1 MIEKIIMFFIRQRIL
16 AIILFFTIIIFGIYS
31 YQKLPI
37 DAFPDVSP
45 VLVEIFTEAPGL
57 APEEVEKLISYPIE
71 VAMNGLPDVTRI
83 KSISDFSISTV
94 SVYFKDNVDIYFA
107 RQLVLE
113 RLQMAKSQIPEGIGE
128 PEMGPISTGMG
139 QIYQY
144 IVEGEGYDLME
155 LRSIQDWI
163 VKYQLQTIPGVT
175 EILSHGGYV
184 KQFQI
189 KVNPDLLLKYDIPF
203 CDLIEAVKLNN
214 LNVGGSFIEK
224 GSEEFIV
231 RGLGWIKNIDDI
243 NNIKI
248 TTRNGI
254 PIFIKNV
261 AEAALGPT
269 IRRGIATNN
278 GKREIVTGNVLKLI
292 GMNSSEVIKR
302 VEEKVESINKNLPE
316 GVKIIPYYEQA
327 SLVKKA
333 TGTIK
338 NALFYG
344 TILVILVLFLFL
356 GNFRSSFIVV
366 LALPISAFIAFIM
379 MSYYNLSANL
389 MSLGG
394 LAIGIGM
401 IVDATIVMVENIYR
415 HLTEDKNKQSE
426 LIPSIISS
434 AKEVA
439 RPVIFAILIIIIVF
453 LPLFTLQGVEGK
465 LFSPTAFTISFAML
479 GSLIFAIAIAP
490 GICIY
495 FFNLKM
501 KSKRKVVIDFLKKI
515 YIQILKRVVKHKK
528 FLLVFSVLTLLVG
541 LLLIPYLGTEFV
553 PTLDEGSIMIRATM
567 APSISL
573 TEAENI
579 VRNLEKILLEFPEV
593 KNVISKTGRDEI
605 GACPEPI
612 SNSEMFIELAPENQW
627 KTADNKE
634 NLIEK
639 MNERLSQFPGVLLN
653 FSQPIE
659 LRVDELLS
667 GVKAQIAIYL
677 YGDDLDILVDK
688 AAEIQAVVSEVRGA
702 ADVQPEQVTGQPQ
715 IQIRMNRQNLARY
728 GINVSEVQE
737 IVSAAIGGN
746 TIGEVFEGQQRYD
759 IFVRFQEKFRK
770 DVRAISNILVSATDG
785 SRIPLSQLT
794 DVKEIIG
801 PKRISR
807 ENSQRRIV
815 IQCNVRGRDMGGFVN
830 EASELVDE
838 HVKLPPGYY
847 VEWGGQFE
855 NQKRAMRRLAFIVP
869 LTIFMIFLMLYKS
882 FDSIKN
888 AILIVINL
896 PFAMLGGILILFTTG
911 LYLSVPAAIGFIAL
925 FGMSVENGIV
935 MVSYFNQL
943 RSEGKSINESIMKG
957 AELRLRPV
965 LMTAMTTALG
975 LIPLLFS
982 TGVGSEVQRPLAAVV
997 VGGLFSSTLATLFIL
1012 PALYGWFEKKE
1023 K

>member
-490 GICIY
+490 AMCIY
-495 FFNLKM
+495 FFNLNM
-501 KSKRKVVIDFLKKI
+501 KSKRNVVIDFLKKI

-759 IFVRFQEKFRK
+759 IFVRFQEKFRR

>member
-1 MIEKIIMFFIRQRIL
+1 MIEKIITFFIRQRIF
-16 AIILFFTIIIFGIYS
+16 AMVLFFVIIIFGIYS

-45 VLVEIFTEAPGL
+45 VLVEIFTEAAGL

-94 SVYFKDNVDIYFA
+94 FVYFKDNVDIYFA

-113 RLQMAKSQIPEGIGE
+113 RLQMAKSQIPEEIGE

-175 EILSHGGYV
+175 EVLSFGGYV

-189 KVNPDLLLKYDIPF
+189 QVDPDLLLKYNIPF
-203 CDLIEAVKLNN
+203 CDLIETVELNN
-214 LNVGGSFIEK
+214 INVGGSYVEK
-224 GSEEFIV
+224 GSEEFLV
-231 RGLGWIKNIDDI
+231 RGLGWIRNVDDI
-243 NNIKI
+243 KNIKI

-261 AEAALGPT
+261 AEVIPGPR
-269 IRRGIATNN
+269 IRRGIVTNN
-278 GKREIVTGNVLKLI
+278 GEREIVTGNVLKLI

-302 VEEKVESINKNLPE
+302 VEEKIESINKLLPE
-316 GVKIIPYYEQA
+316 GVKVIPYYEQA
-327 SLVKKA
+327 SLVQKA

-338 NALFYG
+338 NALLQG
-344 TILVILVLFLFL
+344 SILIILVLFLFL

-366 LALPISAFIAFIM
+366 LALPISAFVAFIM
-379 MSYYNLSANL
+379 MNYYNLSANL

-415 HLTEDKNKQSE
+415 HLMEEKNSPSE
-426 LIPSIISS
+426 VIHIVVNS

-439 RPVIFAILIIIIVF
+439 RPIIFAILIIIIVF

-465 LFSPTAFTISFAML
+465 LFSPIAFTISFAML

-490 GICIY
+490 TMCTY
-495 FFNLKM
+495 FFKVKM
-501 KSKRKVVIDFLKKI
+501 KSKRNIVIEFLKKI
-515 YIQILKRVVKHKK
+515 YIQVLKRVVKHRR
-528 FLLVFSVLTLLVG
+528 FLIILSVLTLIIG

-553 PTLDEGSIMIRATM
+553 PTLDEGSIMIRVTM
-567 APSISL
+567 AASISL
-573 TEAENI
+573 TEAGNI
-579 VRNLEKILLEFPEV
+579 VRNLEKILVEFPEV

-612 SNSEMFIELAPENQW
+612 SNSEMFLELAPEDQW
-627 KTADNKE
+627 KTANSKE
-634 NLIEK
+634 ILIEK
-639 MNERLSQFPGVLLN
+639 MNEKLSQFPGVLLN

-688 AAEIQAVVSEVRGA
+688 AAEIQRVVSGVRGA

-715 IQIRMNRQNLARY
+715 IQIRMNRENLARY
-728 GINVSEVQE
+728 GINVNEVQE

-746 TIGEVFEGQQRYD
+746 PIGEVFEGQQRYD
-759 IFVRFQEKFRK
+759 IFVRFQEKFRR
-770 DVRAISNILVSATDG
+770 DVRAISNILVNAPDG

-794 DVKEIIG
+794 EVREIVG

-830 EASELVDE
+830 EASALLDE
-838 HVKLPPGYY
+838 QVELPPGYY
-847 VEWGGQFE
+847 IEWGGQFE
-855 NQKRAMRRLAFIVP
+855 NQKRAMRRLSIIVP
-869 LTIFMIFLMLYKS
+869 LTIFMIFLMLCKS
-882 FDSIKN
+882 FDSVRN
-888 AILIVINL
+888 AFLIVINL
-896 PFAMLGGILILFTTG
+896 PFALLGGILTLFLAG
-911 LYLSVPAAIGFIAL
+911 LYLSVPAAIGFIAI
-925 FGMSVENGIV
+925 FGIAVENGIV

-943 RSEGKSINESIMKG
+943 RREGTSLTQSIMKG

-997 VGGLFSSTLATLFIL
+997 VGGLFSSTLATLFVL

-1023 K
+1023 V